1 MRVSVVPVALAG
13 FVVAIVPTGGREMR
27 PLPLTAG
34 PPTPSLALVWKKDDG
49 VRLAHLDARK
59 MRVGKARSPQLDYVD
74 AWTFDPDHRLLA
86 FTSNPTQW
94 GVWPDVLRFVQPSTL
109 RFTPARTTLA
119 APARALLWARP
130 DRIVAVEVDCC
141 DAPQIVVET
150 IDVAIG
156 SVVSTQRLDVRVVRR
171 PRAASDSVE
180 PHRRRDAAC
189 RSVVLDRVVA
199 GTSPSDD
206 TSGEVFTTVRH
217 PALVVDRAGDH
228 AYVVQP
234 DGPAADVD
242 LETLA
247 VSYHDLQAPS
257 SALRRLSAWLTPS
270 AEAKG
275 WWDGPSR
282 YGVWLGDGLIAITGG
297 NATMRHDANGNV
309 DVTDE
314 PSGLTIVD
322 TRDWSVQMVDPG
334 ADWALVSAHLLLATG
349 GTYGNDVQSGMGLAA
364 YKSDRSLKFR
374 LFGHALVSVETA
386 VAGRAYVLPAGL
398 STVSVVDLRT
408 GRVIGHR
415 RDATMPVPL
424 SDASYG
430 Y

>member
-1 MRVSVVPVALAG
+1 MSRSAASSRRSG
-13 FVVAIVPTGGREMR
+13 STCAWS
-27 PLPLTAG
+27 AD
-34 PPTPSLALVWKKDDG
+34 LALLQTPWNHIG
-49 VRLAHLDARK
+49 VATLHV
-59 MRVGKARSPQLDYVD
+59 VGAD
-74 AWTFDPDHRLLA
+74 
-86 FTSNPTQW
+86 
-94 GVWPDVLRFVQPSTL
+94 
-109 RFTPARTTLA
+109 
-119 APARALLWARP
+119 
-130 DRIVAVEVDCC
+130 
-141 DAPQIVVET
+141 
-150 IDVAIG
+150 G
-156 SVVSTQRLDVRVVRR
+156 SV
-171 PRAASDSVE
+171 
-180 PHRRRDAAC
+180 